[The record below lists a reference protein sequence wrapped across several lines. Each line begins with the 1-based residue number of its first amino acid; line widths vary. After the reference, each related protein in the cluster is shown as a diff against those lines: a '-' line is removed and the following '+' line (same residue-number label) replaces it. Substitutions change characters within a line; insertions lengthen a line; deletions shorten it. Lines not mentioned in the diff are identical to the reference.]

1 MKLLFD
7 QNLSPRLVQ
16 WLSDMYPDASH
27 VSTLGLGSAS
37 DEAIWLFARAND
49 YTIVTKDADFGDLG
63 VLRGY
68 PPRIIWLRSGNCT
81 TQQIE
86 LMLRTHH
93 EAIVAMH
100 SDSGVG
106 VLMLMG

>member
-7 QNLSPRLVQ
+7 QNLSPRRVQ
-16 WLSDMYPDASH
+16 CLSDTYPKVSH
-27 VSTLGLGSAS
+27 VSTLGLDSPS

-68 PPRIIWLRSGNCT
+68 PPRIIWLRSGNCI
-81 TQQIE
+81 TQQIM
-86 LMLRTHH
+86 LMLRTHR
-93 EAIVAMH
+93 EAIIALHRDPGIGM
-100 SDSGVG
+100 
-106 VLMLMG
+106 LTLMG